1 MNKLVLA
8 LTTASLLA
16 LVACGGGGDE
26 DAPVQVNQPTNQSA
40 GGTGGG
46 SGGSTGGGTNTST
59 IGNAVKFNKSG
70 TEQSTKFQ
78 STTSD
83 LNVLVVDGVKL
94 PVGAGTGISAGTF
107 MILSG
112 GNING
117 LKYNGGVFGGTAH
130 AYSRYGLVK
139 DTSDN
144 VFIYYQGNPT
154 STMPTTGT
162 AKYNGYSV
170 AYKQADGKT
179 YTGNAAFDV
188 DFGNKTVSGTLSNFK
203 ATSGSSTI
211 ANVSLKANISGN
223 SFSGKNG
230 NVQTDGKFYGT
241 NAAEMAGKF
250 SDSTT
255 KIQGAFGAKKQ

>member
-1 MNKLVLA
+1 M
-8 LTTASLLA
+8 
-16 LVACGGGGDE
+16 
-26 DAPVQVNQPTNQSA
+26 
-40 GGTGGG
+40 
-46 SGGSTGGGTNTST
+46 
-59 IGNAVKFNKSG
+59 
-70 TEQSTKFQ
+70 
-78 STTSD
+78 
-83 LNVLVVDGVKL
+83 VDGVKL
-94 PVGAGTGISAGTF
+94 PVGAGSGISSGKF
-107 MILSG
+107 MVMSG
-112 GNING
+112 GTING
-117 LKYNGGVFGGTAH
+117 LKYNGGIFGGTAH

-188 DFGNKTVSGTLSNFK
+188 DFGGKTITGTLSNFK
-203 ATSGSSTI
+203 EEAISGTSGSSTI
-211 ANVSLKANISGN
+211 ANVSLKADISGN

-230 NVQTDGKFYGT
+230 TVTTEGKFYGT

-250 SDSTT
+250 SNTNT